1 MILPRS
7 GEEKEKGEKLQDFN
21 TPKLMMY
28 KKKDNTD
35 LNDQR
40 LPQKTKPDSHDP
52 NNHLTHVSGQ
62 RTTLQDPL
70 TCLNI
75 ITSYKITKQGNLTTK
90 NLLGP

>member
-7 GEEKEKGEKLQDFN
+7 GEERKGEKPQDFN

-28 KKKDNTD
+28 KKNNTD

-52 NNHLTHVSGQ
+52 NNHITHVSGQ

-75 ITSYKITKQGNLTTK
+75 ITSYKITKQGNLK
-90 NLLGP
+90 MKIY

>member
-1 MILPRS
+1 MVLPRS
-7 GEEKEKGEKLQDFN
+7 GEGRKGEKLQDFN
-21 TPKLMMY
+21 TPKLMY
-28 KKKDNTD
+28 KKDNTD

-75 ITSYKITKQGNLTTK
+75 ITSYKITKQGYLKTK
-90 NLLGP
+90 IY